1 MFYFHEHQHVW
12 GLHWKEID
20 LSLVL
25 WSTHLQALLN
35 QALNHG
41 FSYFQNHPLTINRC
55 EGKLDIHGWLNFFPL
70 NNLVISSFRS
80 NCTSVY
86 IGVFLLLLFPSFSNT
101 KQTRCIWFTS
111 GGSRR
116 GRVLP
121 APPRNVLRGVE
132 GGAAVGVI
140 YFVNIF
146 RPQGPHSRPP
156 WPVSRPRLSARESIT
171 SSGYGPFKLF
181 PQLWLSFS
189 CSSGGRPRHPALPRN
204 RHGHQAPR
212 GRAPWCLTGPGPHRA
227 CPCPCP
233 PASVHLRSPGVTHLS
248 LLAHSG
254 REASS
259 SLPEQPKT
267 RSAAGPSFSFLSPT
281 PAFSAPSQ
289 NPWASTWGWDFSPE
303 PRPLAWGVTCR
314 ELFLLSALPFF
325 LSSLRRADIWLKH
338 HERTRYSITWLCQ
351 IA

>member
-1 MFYFHEHQHVW
+1 MTSLFSTIIPLQLTDVKANLTYTD
-12 GLHWKEID
+12 GLIF
-20 LSLVL
+20 SLWITWLYPV
-25 WSTHLQALLN
+25 STATVQVFTL
-35 QALNHG
+35 G
-41 FSYFQNHPLTINRC
+41 F
-55 EGKLDIHGWLNFFPL
+55 
-70 NNLVISSFRS
+70 
-80 NCTSVY
+80 
-86 IGVFLLLLFPSFSNT
+86 FLLLLFPSFSNR

-121 APPRNVLRGVE
+121 APPQNVLRGVE

-146 RPQGPHSRPP
+146 RPRGPHSHPP

-171 SSGYGPFKLF
+171 SSGYGPFKVF

-189 CSSGGRPRHPALPRN
+189 CSSGAGGEATPSCLATQLPWPPGLR
-204 RHGHQAPR
+204 
-212 GRAPWCLTGPGPHRA
+212 GPGPLVPHRA
-227 CPCPCP
+227 GAPQ
-233 PASVHLRSPGVTHLS
+233 G
-248 LLAHSG
+248 
-254 REASS
+254 
-259 SLPEQPKT
+259 
-267 RSAAGPSFSFLSPT
+267 LSPSLSPRLGAPAEPQSHPPEPAGIQWSWGQLLPAWATQDLQCSWAIVLISVT

-289 NPWASTWGWDFSPE
+289 NPWASTWGWDFSPK

-325 LSSLRRADIWLKH
+325 LSSLRRADIWLRH
-338 HERTRYSITWLCQ
+338 HERTRYLITWLCQ